1 MLNHYPKQVQI
12 KPGPHPIT
20 RPNHHPSPKPP
31 FAFLI
36 IHARENKSQPPPST
50 LPSPRTSQARQIL
63 HNLLNKSIISHILQ
77 VSCLLP
83 LSPILLLQPPS
94 CSLSISTRY
103 LISRL
108 AHHNP
113 KIGAKNTMKG

>member
-20 RPNHHPSPKPP
+20 RPNHHPSPKSP
-31 FAFLI
+31 FASLI
-36 IHARENKSQPPPST
+36 IHAREKKSATSIYYTFPQNITSQTNSPQPPKQIQHIPHPPSV
-50 LPSPRTSQARQIL
+50 LSP
-63 HNLLNKSIISHILQ
+63 
-77 VSCLLP
+77 P

-113 KIGAKNTMKG
+113 KIGAKNAMKG